1 MATWDNIAHNA
12 KDTLESLT
20 EGWQELW
27 NKARNSITHFTPNS
41 DDGAP
46 AQRSAWG
53 VLSAEMQE
61 TEKTLVVSIEA
72 LGMESGAFNIRVEG
86 NALYIS
92 GKRSYAKQREQGHY
106 HITKRA
112 YGNFQRTISLPRD
125 VDGSKSNAKYK
136 NSVLEISLPKSATV
150 QPRRIA
156 IATD

>member
-86 NALYIS
+86 NALYIF
-92 GKRSYAKQREQGHY
+92 GKRSYEKQREQRV
-106 HITKRA
+106 ITILLKEPMAASRE
-112 YGNFQRTISLPRD
+112 QSLCP
-125 VDGSKSNAKYK
+125 VMLMTANQPTNWKEPSQGSLS
-136 NSVLEISLPKSATV
+136 
-150 QPRRIA
+150 
-156 IATD
+156 